1 MHLRVL
7 GVLTALEQGDLW
19 PSASQAWKGGA
30 VGTWDPKRCVVLQLP
45 FYRRSGKSKLPPQFQ
60 GIPPLRSAQPGC
72 RRPGAPLLVGS
83 LCQGAPT
90 VPSPPGGGLATSC
103 GCALCTET
111 LVFSALGI
119 LLMRSLPCH
128 LYVG

>member
-60 GIPPLRSAQPGC
+60 GIPPLRSCTAWLQEARC
-72 RRPGAPLLVGS
+72 TTVG
-83 LCQGAPT
+83 GVT
-90 VPSPPGGGLATSC
+90 VPRGSHGAFPTRRGFGHFLR
-103 GCALCTET
+103 LCS
-111 LVFSALGI
+111 LHRDAGVFSFGGFFL
-119 LLMRSLPCH
+119 
-128 LYVG
+128 